1 MGMEGWIMK
10 KLRLL
15 AAAVLCCAGIGAA
28 AVTMQYAFADEDHMA
43 ARKLRESG
51 KILSLENI
59 AERAR
64 NHKAGEVLETE
75 LELKHGHYVYEV
87 EILDA
92 GGNVWEL
99 KLDAGTGDLITMK
112 RDD

>member
-1 MGMEGWIMK
+1 MK

-15 AAAVLCCAGIGAA
+15 TAGVLCCASVG
-28 AVTMQYAFADEDHMA
+28 AVTVSIQYAFADEDHVA

-64 NHKAGEVLETE
+64 NHKAGEILETE
-75 LELKHGHYVYEV
+75 LDLTHGRYVYEV

-92 GGNVWEL
+92 GGKVWEL
-99 KLDAGTGDLITMK
+99 KLDAGNGDLITMK

>member
-1 MGMEGWIMK
+1 MK

-15 AAAVLCCAGIGAA
+15 TAAVLCCASLGSV
-28 AVTMQYAFADEDHMA
+28 AVSMQYAFADEDHVA

-51 KILSLENI
+51 KILSLESI
-59 AERAR
+59 VERAR
-64 NHKAGEVLETE
+64 NHKAGEILETE
-75 LELKHGHYVYEV
+75 LDLKHGRYVYEV

-92 GGNVWEL
+92 GGKVWEL
-99 KLDAGTGDLITMK
+99 KLDAGNGDLITMK

>member
-1 MGMEGWIMK
+1 MTK
-10 KLRLL
+10 VRLL
-15 AAAVLCCAGIGAA
+15 TAAVLCCTGIGAA
-28 AVTMQYAFADEDHMA
+28 AAMTQYAFADEDHVS
-43 ARKLRESG
+43 ARKLRDSG

-64 NHKAGEVLETE
+64 KHKAGEVLETE
-75 LELKHGHYVYEV
+75 LELKHGRYVYEV

-92 GGNVWEL
+92 GGTVWEL
-99 KLDAGTGDLITMK
+99 KLDAGSGELITME